1 MPKTLVL
8 FDTRDAETARLA
20 AEVAEGA
27 RSVRFA
33 EVDLVDVAR
42 LGGDEAF
49 AVYDGL
55 IVDASSRAVLEVIGR
70 AGPLRSKVGGL
81 FGGSD
86 ASVQPLMEALARA
99 GVIILPPGAGAG
111 ALTAIDVE
119 SARLLGKR
127 LADVVGW
134 ITHARSHH
142 HH

>member
-8 FDTRDAETARLA
+8 FDTRNGEAVKLA
-20 AEVAEGA
+20 SEVAEGA

-33 EVDLVDVAR
+33 EVDLRSVDEVTGEGA
-42 LGGDEAF
+42 LAP
-49 AVYDGL
+49 YDG
-55 IVDASSRAVLEVIGR
+55 IVLDASSAAVFDAVVR
-70 AGPLRSKVGGL
+70 AGALRSKVGGL
-81 FGGSD
+81 FAGADG
-86 ASVQPLMEALARA
+86 SVQPLLEVLARA

-111 ALTAIDVE
+111 ALTALDADT
-119 SARLLGKR
+119 ARLLGKR